1 MICNPK
7 SFPSDFFETN
17 KKDNYLSN
25 NSDKNIKDNNV
36 KDNLIKSTKENPII
50 ILDLQKEYDEDKEII
65 DLLEGKAIE
74 NNTARQKKINRFNL
88 NNIINKE
95 KEENNEK
102 KLNKKFQITIKKKNL
117 IPEKEKNEIK
127 KLITKNKINKNISD
141 RNIETP
147 STSEITHDSNK
158 RLFNLNNTIEL
169 SKDKTN
175 ILSAKNSNII
185 FQNANNN
192 IIIPMIPLK
201 RPSSNFNIG
210 EIELNNRKNIINRN
224 NNDNNLFENNQKIK
238 ERIKIYSAPHPNVN
252 NDKKLDNIIINKD
265 GRNKNFGNIIYND
278 KYNKRN
284 FSIGKIPNKLHRI
297 KIEKGM
303 INSKLIDWNYKNI
316 SIRNNNLNYENSR
329 FKNIFNNNSNIS
341 KFFTFKKSSF

>member
-141 RNIETP
+141 RNI
-147 STSEITHDSNK
+147 
-158 RLFNLNNTIEL
+158 
-169 SKDKTN
+169 
-175 ILSAKNSNII
+175 
-185 FQNANNN
+185 
-192 IIIPMIPLK
+192 
-201 RPSSNFNIG
+201 
-210 EIELNNRKNIINRN
+210 
-224 NNDNNLFENNQKIK
+224 
-238 ERIKIYSAPHPNVN
+238 
-252 NDKKLDNIIINKD
+252 
-265 GRNKNFGNIIYND
+265 
-278 KYNKRN
+278 
-284 FSIGKIPNKLHRI
+284 
-297 KIEKGM
+297 
-303 INSKLIDWNYKNI
+303 
-316 SIRNNNLNYENSR
+316 
-329 FKNIFNNNSNIS
+329 
-341 KFFTFKKSSF
+341 

>member
-1 MICNPK
+1 
-7 SFPSDFFETN
+7 
-17 KKDNYLSN
+17 
-25 NSDKNIKDNNV
+25 
-36 KDNLIKSTKENPII
+36 
-50 ILDLQKEYDEDKEII
+50 
-65 DLLEGKAIE
+65 
-74 NNTARQKKINRFNL
+74 
-88 NNIINKE
+88 
-95 KEENNEK
+95 
-102 KLNKKFQITIKKKNL
+102 
-117 IPEKEKNEIK
+117 
-127 KLITKNKINKNISD
+127 
-141 RNIETP
+141 
-147 STSEITHDSNK
+147 
-158 RLFNLNNTIEL
+158 
-169 SKDKTN
+169 
-175 ILSAKNSNII
+175 
-185 FQNANNN
+185 
-192 IIIPMIPLK
+192 MIPLK